1 MIRSPRSSSGPA
13 GDRGLDTLGVLE
25 QRDLDLAGADLV
37 AAGLDQ
43 VGRAAADD
51 ADVAV
56 AGAVARSPVKNQPS
70 RIASAV
76 ASGRLR

>member
-1 MIRSPRSSSGPA
+1 MTAASSDG
-13 GDRGLDTLGVLE
+13 GVLE

-51 ADVAV
+51 APVAV
-56 AGAVARSPVKNQPS
+56 LARGGEVAGEEPAVAHRL
-70 RIASAV
+70 AV